1 MARETAGTRATSG
14 SFQRLG
20 QVDQFSLIAGK
31 QPDSVIFRVSIAHP
45 ELDEPYTIEF
55 FALPDMAMALMQMLA
70 ELQRRENYPT
80 PVGAIEQTKIQ

>member
-1 MARETAGTRATSG
+1 MAQETAGTRVTSG

-20 QVDQFSLIAGK
+20 QVAQFSLIAGK

-55 FALPDMAMALMQMLA
+55 FALPDMAMALLQMLE
-70 ELQRRENYPT
+70 ELRRNENYQM
-80 PVGAIEQTKIQ
+80 PVGAIEQKTVQ